1 VGNSEV
7 IHTWT
12 KKALLACNG
21 GNLPLRDNQTEI
33 DMSVAFLFPGQGSQ
47 VPGMLH
53 TLPDHPAIKRT
64 LDEVSEA
71 LGENVLEL
79 DSPGALRS
87 TVSVQLALLASG
99 VSVACALIAEGVEPE
114 AVAGMS
120 AGAYAAAV
128 TAGVLNLADGV
139 RLMKQRAQGM
149 VELYPKGYGLAAIVG
164 LTEKQVSALVQGA
177 STTQN
182 PVYVGNINAPR
193 QIVIAGS
200 NDGMNK
206 VLEAARK
213 SGARKTVHLDVSE
226 PSHCPLLQ
234 PVADTLTKSLQTLHL
249 REPKLIYVGNV
260 TGRALRTAETISEDL
275 ATNIAH
281 GVRWHDATT
290 VLTELG
296 CRLFLEMPPGHV
308 LTELGREAFPGVRTL
323 AVGETSFTH
332 ALQVAAKGKLQKPT

>member
-1 VGNSEV
+1 MN
-7 IHTWT
+7 
-12 KKALLACNG
+12 
-21 GNLPLRDNQTEI
+21 
-33 DMSVAFLFPGQGSQ
+33 VAFLFPGQGSQ

-53 TLPDHPAIKRT
+53 TLPDHPSIART

-71 LGENVLEL
+71 LGENVVEL
-79 DSPGALRS
+79 DSPTALRS

-99 VSVACALIAEGVEPE
+99 VAVARALVAEGVEPE

-120 AGAYAAAV
+120 AGAFAGAV
-128 TAGVLNLADGV
+128 VAGVLNLADAV
-139 RLMKQRAQGM
+139 RLMKQRAERM

-164 LTEKQVSALVQGA
+164 LTEKQVSVLVEEA
-177 STTQN
+177 YSAQN
-182 PVYVGNINAPR
+182 PVYVSNINAPR
-193 QIVIAGS
+193 QIVVAGS
-200 NDGMNK
+200 NEGMSK

-213 SGARKTVHLDVSE
+213 SGARKAMRLDVSE

-234 PVADTLTKSLQTLHL
+234 PVADTLTKTLQALHL
-249 REPKLIYVGNV
+249 HEPKLIYVGNV
-260 TGRALRTAETISEDL
+260 MGRALRTAEAISEDL

-308 LTELGREAFPGVRTL
+308 LTELGREAFSGVRTL

-332 ALQVAAKGKLQKPT
+332 VLLVAAKGKCRRRLEQSGCN

>member
-1 VGNSEV
+1 MN
-7 IHTWT
+7 
-12 KKALLACNG
+12 
-21 GNLPLRDNQTEI
+21 
-33 DMSVAFLFPGQGSQ
+33 VAFLFPGQGSE

-53 TLPDHPAIKRT
+53 ALPDHPSIARA
-64 LDEVSEA
+64 LDEVTEA

-79 DSPGALRS
+79 DSSAALRS
-87 TVSVQLALLASG
+87 TASVQLALLASG
-99 VSVACALIAEGVEPE
+99 VAVARALVAEGVEPE

-139 RLMKQRAQGM
+139 RLIKQRAERM

-164 LTEKQVSALVQGA
+164 LTEKQVSALVEEA
-177 STTQN
+177 YTAQN

-200 NDGMNK
+200 NKGMKK

-213 SGARKTVHLDVSE
+213 SGARKAVRLGVPE

-234 PVADTLTKSLQTLHL
+234 PVADTLTKSLHALHL
-249 REPKLIYVGNV
+249 HEPKLIYVGNV
-260 TGRALRTAETISEDL
+260 TGRALRTAEAISQDL
-275 ATNIAH
+275 ANNIAH
-281 GVRWHDATT
+281 GVRWYDATT

-296 CRLFLEMPPGHV
+296 CRLFLEMTPGHV
-308 LTELGREAFPGVRTL
+308 LTELGREAFPDVRTL

-332 ALQVAAKGKLQKPT
+332 ALLVAAKGSCRSRLEQPGSNLVQ